1 MLIASFDQGLT
12 LDKNNTADRLYTY
25 RVDASQ
31 TSLLSKRHLLPTRKP
46 GLFISQS
53 WCVIASMMIYPLN
66 GTSFRYTSDITVTM
80 FTRLTKLTLEGRHVL
95 AEDGHTYY

>member
-25 RVDASQ
+25 RVDATQ
-31 TSLLSKRHLLPTRKP
+31 TSLLSKRHLLPTRTP
-46 GLFISQS
+46 GLFIFTELVCY
-53 WCVIASMMIYPLN
+53 CVHDDLALY
-66 GTSFRYTSDITVTM
+66 GTSFRYTSDISVLTN
-80 FTRLTKLTLEGRHVL
+80 TRLTKLTLEGRHVL